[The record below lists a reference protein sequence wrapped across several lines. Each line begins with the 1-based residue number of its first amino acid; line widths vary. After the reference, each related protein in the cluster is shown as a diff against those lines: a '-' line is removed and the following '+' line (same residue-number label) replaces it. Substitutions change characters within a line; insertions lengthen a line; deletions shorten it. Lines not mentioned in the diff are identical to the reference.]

1 MEFVYRPTKYEVEIM
16 WSQVVTSYGMN
27 HFSDQEWQ
35 EIFVDFCKC
44 LTCDTDPYIGMD
56 KVGEMANDLM
66 SSGAQYAVTPRPLL
80 RSATSV
86 GPFSCNPP
94 TQPQYVSW
102 REQRMAN
109 HSVCMTSQPMQQ
121 RRYPS
126 VRHESVLLNTPSAYE
141 AMQFKPTVSNAEF
154 FKKPAS
160 LPERQIP
167 PVSQQKA
174 QRQALHPQQRYQS
187 AQQLQQQQQHQKLQ
201 QQLSLRQQQK
211 QQQLA
216 NPTQQKTAHATPAY
230 FNQPS
235 PKKPRMDSYQQGM
248 TSSQLSEVDRRNSVN
263 FGPKS
268 DGGKMTKILNDVNLS
283 TSTYGAQPDPLEDWL
298 KNYPDKTASELT
310 THVGDTDKF
319 FDNLPSLSTLLEPT
333 PSLGNPVVIEKPA
346 SIAGVG
352 AIAVDVDNSGN
363 DKKKSKKKKSKQSKN

>member
-16 WSQVVTSYGMN
+16 WSQVVTSYGTN

-56 KVGEMANDLM
+56 KVGEVANDLM
-66 SSGAQYAVTPRPLL
+66 SSGAQYAITPRPLL

-109 HSVCMTSQPMQQ
+109 HSICTVQPMQQ

-141 AMQFKPTVSNAEF
+141 AMQFKPTVSNADF
-154 FKKPAS
+154 FKIPAS

-167 PVSQQKA
+167 PVSQQRA

-230 FNQPS
+230 SNQPS
-235 PKKPRMDSYQQGM
+235 PKKPRMDSYQSM
-248 TSSQLSEVDRRNSVN
+248 TSNQLNEVDRRNAVN
-263 FGPKS
+263 YGPKS
-268 DGGKMTKILNDVNLS
+268 DGGKMTKILN
-283 TSTYGAQPDPLEDWL
+283 DPLEDWL

-333 PSLGNPVVIEKPA
+333 PSLEVLQNPVVFEKPA
-346 SIAGVG
+346 SIAV
-352 AIAVDVDNSGN
+352 AVDVDNGGN